1 MKIEN
6 LDIVKKWLKLAL
18 NILGAKKDEFKNVD
32 EIKGVFINEIEKN
45 QMKNGQVLWPVRVA
59 LSWEEFSPWAL
70 ELIFIFGKEK
80 SIQRIQKVLNSI

>member
-18 NILGAKKDEFKNVD
+18 NILGAKKDEFENVD